1 MKGLSLGL
9 VAALTVAASSP
20 AAGQT
25 PGAVRLGVSIG
36 ATVPLGDFADA
47 NNAGYHFGGH
57 LTTGGGFLPGSLRLE
72 IIHNR
77 MKHDATSANT
87 LVTSGTVNAVFSGA
101 AGGVTAPYGI
111 VGLGGYYI
119 QTALRGPT
127 PGTTRYDNVINFGL
141 NGGAGIRF
149 PLAGFDTFAEARL
162 HWVKTDDDE
171 FFGSSAT
178 YLPLTFGI
186 TF

>member
-1 MKGLSLGL
+1 M
-9 VAALTVAASSP
+9 VAASFP
-20 AAGQT
+20 AAGQALV
-25 PGAVRLGVSIG
+25 GVRLGVSIG
-36 ATVPLGDFADA
+36 ATVPLGDFGDA

-57 LTTGGGFLPGSLRLE
+57 VTTGGGFFPGSLRVE

-87 LVTSGTVNAVFSGA
+87 LVTSGTVNAVLSGA
-101 AGGVTAPYGI
+101 SGGTAVPYGI
-111 VGLGGYYI
+111 VGLGGYYM
-119 QTALRGPT
+119 QTAFRGPT
-127 PGTTRYDNVINFGL
+127 PGTTRYDNVTNFGL

-149 PLAGFDTFAEARL
+149 PLAGFDTFTEARL
-162 HWVKTDDDE
+162 HWVKTDDDD

-178 YLPLTFGI
+178 YMPLTFGI